1 MRRAGFGLL
10 ILVVAPL
17 LLMSAIAAAGP
28 ARKHTPLK
36 PQIPTANRNVGK
48 RVFLE
53 HADVLHKVT
62 ADSFMVLEGNV
73 HFTKGAMNMYCDSAH
88 YYPDTESLD
97 AFGNVKMEQGDT
109 LFVYADELNYSGPQ
123 EIAYLYANFG
133 KKVKLINRDVKL
145 ETDVFTYDLATD
157 LGYYNTGGVLYDKKN
172 RLTSIEGE
180 YVPSTKE
187 ANFYSHVHLNSRDEK
202 DTLDIYTD
210 TLYYNTDTHI
220 AELYSPSEV
229 INERGVIYTREGV
242 YNTDTHLTNLYD
254 RSLVVMKD
262 GQTLQADTIFYDR
275 NAGYGEAFGNMI
287 LTDSVHS
294 AIITGE
300 YGFYDEK
307 RDSSFV
313 TGRARLM
320 EFSKGDTI
328 YAHGRYIESF
338 LRIDSVKVA
347 ADTVAGTEAYT
358 RVDSTHIAVMY
369 PRVRFFRS
377 DAQGICDSL
386 RFTERDSLIHM
397 YINPVI
403 WSNEQQIF
411 GNVIV
416 LHVNDST
423 IDRAVLPD
431 FGFAAKHIEDI
442 HYNQLSGKSMTA
454 YLDNGELRHL
464 DIDGNV
470 EIIMYPEEN
479 DSTINKVV
487 NTQSSFLA
495 ADFKDN
501 STERIKMWPETTG
514 TVTPLFMAKKSLFR
528 LSKFQWF
535 EDMRPADKDDIFVI
549 PQAMEDLMVS
559 SGRAPTPKPQPL
571 AALNDSAMTDS
582 TNVSAADSIAHPTS
596 EPSETHTPTQEQGEE
611 APAPDD
617 DTPMPLGHDA
627 IKPADAQTESI
638 DPNITAS
645 PEN

>member
-1 MRRAGFGLL
+1 
-10 ILVVAPL
+10 
-17 LLMSAIAAAGP
+17 
-28 ARKHTPLK
+28 
-36 PQIPTANRNVGK
+36 
-48 RVFLE
+48 
-53 HADVLHKVT
+53 
-62 ADSFMVLEGNV
+62 
-73 HFTKGAMNMYCDSAH
+73 
-88 YYPDTESLD
+88 
-97 AFGNVKMEQGDT
+97 
-109 LFVYADELNYSGPQ
+109 
-123 EIAYLYANFG
+123 
-133 KKVKLINRDVKL
+133 
-145 ETDVFTYDLATD
+145 
-157 LGYYNTGGVLYDKKN
+157 
-172 RLTSIEGE
+172 
-180 YVPSTKE
+180 
-187 ANFYSHVHLNSRDEK
+187 
-202 DTLDIYTD
+202 
-210 TLYYNTDTHI
+210 
-220 AELYSPSEV
+220 
-229 INERGVIYTREGV
+229 
-242 YNTDTHLTNLYD
+242 
-254 RSLVVMKD
+254 
-262 GQTLQADTIFYDR
+262 
-275 NAGYGEAFGNMI
+275 
-287 LTDSVHS
+287 
-294 AIITGE
+294 
-300 YGFYDEK
+300 
-307 RDSSFV
+307 
-313 TGRARLM
+313 
-320 EFSKGDTI
+320 
-328 YAHGRYIESF
+328 
-338 LRIDSVKVA
+338 
-347 ADTVAGTEAYT
+347 
-358 RVDSTHIAVMY
+358 
-369 PRVRFFRS
+369 
-377 DAQGICDSL
+377 
-386 RFTERDSLIHM
+386 M

-559 SGRAPTPKPQPL
+559 SGRVPTPKPQPL

-582 TNVSAADSIAHPTS
+582 TNVSAADSIAPPAS
-596 EPSETHTPTQEQGEE
+596 EPSETRTPEQEQGEE

-617 DTPMPLGHDA
+617 DTPMPLHHDA